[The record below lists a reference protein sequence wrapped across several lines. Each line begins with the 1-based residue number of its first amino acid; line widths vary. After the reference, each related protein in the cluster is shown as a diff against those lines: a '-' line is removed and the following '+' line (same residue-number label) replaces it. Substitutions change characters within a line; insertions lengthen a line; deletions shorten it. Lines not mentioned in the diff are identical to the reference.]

1 MDLLGRAS
9 QALCTILSTPTTRI
23 QTPQCC
29 WDGTQRSVYFKVP
42 LKVNSSVIIQLNYQN
57 GLSGPIPNVFQKAD
71 FINQLIKILKHNQLF
86 VEKFQDAFSLE
97 KAR

>member
-1 MDLLGRAS
+1 M
-9 QALCTILSTPTTRI
+9 IL
-23 QTPQCC
+23 
-29 WDGTQRSVYFKVP
+29 
-42 LKVNSSVIIQLNYQN
+42 QLNYQN

-97 KAR
+97 KSKIINDIQELGKQTSVHDSTL